1 MVVSHNY
8 QEVGKDSYIVQKYC
22 HLEVTIQKQS
32 VPIKAPWLQRQDKKK
47 APTFL
52 SVTVLCKYKKTSLEK
67 NINIQK
73 SQESYQRV
81 SLFLHNYF

>member
-8 QEVGKDSYIVQKYC
+8 QKVGKDSYIVQKYG

-32 VPIKAPWLQRQDKKK
+32 VPIKASWLQRQDKKK

-52 SVTVLCKYKKTSLEK
+52 SITVLCKYKKNFTWK
-67 NINIQK
+67 NINIQE
-73 SQESYQRV
+73 SQETYQRV

>member
-8 QEVGKDSYIVQKYC
+8 QKVGKDSYIVQKYG

-32 VPIKAPWLQRQDKKK
+32 VPIKASWLQRQDKKK

-52 SVTVLCKYKKTSLEK
+52 SVTVLCKYKKKTSLEK
-67 NINIQK
+67 I
-73 SQESYQRV
+73 
-81 SLFLHNYF
+81 